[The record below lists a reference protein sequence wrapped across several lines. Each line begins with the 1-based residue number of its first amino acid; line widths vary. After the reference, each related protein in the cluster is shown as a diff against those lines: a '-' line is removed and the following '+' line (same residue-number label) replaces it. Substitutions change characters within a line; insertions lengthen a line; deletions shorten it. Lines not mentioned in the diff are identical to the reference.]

1 MRSRLKQNIKK
12 QNTKNLVIIFGIL
25 LILAIFGTKLL
36 IGFSVIIDK
45 IKGDDNNAEEVQNI
59 DYIAPPTLNP
69 LPDATNKDKIEISG
83 FTTSSGVSV
92 VLYINGKKKDTA
104 KSNNDNVF
112 IFKDII
118 LDKGENEIKAKSI
131 TDPKKQSDY
140 SQVVNISYLD
150 KEPNLEIKEPTDG
163 QKFKKDQSP
172 IRISGTTDPGA
183 KITVNDFWA
192 ITSDNGEFYYMY
204 SLKDGGNN
212 LKITSTDQAGNKTT
226 KEININVE

>member
-131 TDPKKQSDY
+131 TDQKKQSDY